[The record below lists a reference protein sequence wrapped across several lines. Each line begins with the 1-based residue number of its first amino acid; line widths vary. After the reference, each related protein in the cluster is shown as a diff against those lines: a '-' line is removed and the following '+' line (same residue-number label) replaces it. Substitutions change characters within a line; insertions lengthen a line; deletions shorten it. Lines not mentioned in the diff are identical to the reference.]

1 MEETSVYADRMVTY
15 DSDIQWL
22 YSRSTS
28 HLPPRYQSGKPHYI
42 TADHQGML
50 REIFIEAGSGELR
63 WLVEYVG
70 HIQFWRLQD
79 KSADNDPNYTQ
90 CHFRFAGLFEDSEP
104 SLYYHRFRY

>member
-22 YSRSTS
+22 YQPEHITPTTALSEWQTALYHRRPSRNAAGDIYRS
-28 HLPPRYQSGKPHYI
+28 
-42 TADHQGML
+42 
-50 REIFIEAGSGELR
+50 GSGELR

-70 HIQFWRLQD
+70 HIQFWRLQN

-90 CHFRFAGLFEDSEP
+90 CHFRFAGLYEDSEP